1 MKKFFQEGI
10 IQFFIIMVISWILI
24 YFLPSDLFFT
34 KYLPSSFSWLFWLV
48 ILAVV
53 GRGWPGSAFAQK
65 SPVLAGMTTT
75 GTWLILSILT
85 TLFITN
91 VWPGVPL
98 FPVAI
103 WFGIILFATTL
114 WYAFVWG
121 AFPFGKLSAGV
132 NVLIGAVIVFFITGL
147 LWKLLVNLNGTP
159 WEKAAFN
166 PHGLFSGDYTFG
178 LMVWV
183 IAWMLISA
191 FDLQHYPFYKLG
203 QPVCQLIVTVL
214 VIILGYFTWSI
225 STKYIS
231 PTSSIAIGGSIIG
244 WSLFFSTLLAYY
256 PFTKLIQPKRGL
268 FSLIVIAFC
277 VIIWI
282 PLLQLILSPVY
293 TKEHSA
299 GLPFD
304 LSQVI
309 VIYTLHVIPIL
320 ALVHNF
326 FWSRIPFQPA
336 GPPIGPEE
344 AIMDDMVQG
353 NVLPPKGEP
362 KNI

>member
-10 IQFFIIMVISWILI
+10 IQFIIIMAISWLLI

-34 KYLPSSFSWLFWLV
+34 KYLPSSFSWLYWL
-48 ILAVV
+48 ILLSVV
-53 GRGWPGSAFAQK
+53 GRGWPGSSFAQK
-65 SPVLAGMTTT
+65 SPIKAGIIMTV
-75 GTWLILSILT
+75 TWLVLSILT
-85 TLFITN
+85 TLLITN
-91 VWPGVPL
+91 VWPGIPL
-98 FPVAI
+98 FPVAV

-121 AFPFGKLSAGV
+121 AYPFGKLSGGA
-132 NVLIGAVIVFFITGL
+132 NVLIGAVVIFFIAEL

-166 PHGLFSGDYTFG
+166 PHGLFSGDFAFG
-178 LMVWV
+178 LMVWI

-191 FDLQHYPFYKLG
+191 FDLQGYPFYKLG
-203 QPVCQLIVTVL
+203 QPLGQLIVTVL
-214 VIILGYFTWSI
+214 VIILGYLTWTI

-231 PTSSIAIGGSIIG
+231 PTFSIAIGGSIIG
-244 WSLFFSTLLAYY
+244 WSLFFSTLFAYY
-256 PFTKLIQPKRGL
+256 PFTKYIQPKRGYL
-268 FSLIVIAFC
+268 SLIVVAIC

-282 PLLQLILSPVY
+282 PFLQLILSPVY
-293 TKEHSA
+293 SKEHNA
-299 GLPFD
+299 GIPFD

-309 VIYTLHVIPIL
+309 VIYTLHVIPVL

-326 FWSRIPFQPA
+326 FWSRLPLQPA

-344 AIMDDMVQG
+344 AIADEGAQI
-353 NVLPPKGEP
+353 LKIFHQ
-362 KNI
+362 NIFN

>member
-10 IQFFIIMVISWILI
+10 IQFIIIMALSWMFI
-24 YFLPSDLFFT
+24 YFLPSDLFFA

-48 ILAVV
+48 LFAVV
-53 GRGWPGSAFAQK
+53 GRGWPGGTIAQK
-65 SPVLAGMTTT
+65 SPIKAGILSTV
-75 GTWLILSILT
+75 TWLVLSILT

-91 VWPGVPL
+91 AWPGVPL

-121 AFPFGKLSAGV
+121 AYPFRNLSGGI
-132 NVLIGAVIVFFITGL
+132 NVLIGALVVFIVSGV

-166 PHGLFSGDYTFG
+166 PHGLFSGDFVFG

-183 IAWMLISA
+183 ITWMLLSA
-191 FDLQHYPFYKLG
+191 FVFQHYPFYKLG
-203 QPVCQLIVTVL
+203 QPLCQLIVTVL

-225 STKYIS
+225 SINYIS
-231 PTSSIAIGGSIIG
+231 PTFSIAIGGSIIG

-256 PFTKLIQPKRGL
+256 PFSKYIQPKRGI
-268 FSLIVIAFC
+268 FSLLVVAICTA
-277 VIIWI
+277 IWI
-282 PLLQLILSPVY
+282 PLLQWILSPVY
-293 TKEHSA
+293 KIEHDA

-320 ALVHNF
+320 ALLHNF
-326 FWSRIPFQPA
+326 FWSRVPLQPA

-344 AIMDDMVQG
+344 AIKDEISQESILPSQG
-353 NVLPPKGEP
+353 KPN
-362 KNI
+362 NI